1 MFREADA
8 ETGSLTLNVEWA
20 LRTEPPGYVV
30 HICGPAFSSTCL
42 PVDDGTRRFA
52 QCERC
57 GARVDYASLARWI
70 RRSSSQPSAIS
81 PQQEAGD

>member
-8 ETGSLTLNVEWA
+8 ESDAVTLYVDWA
-20 LRTEPPGYVV
+20 MRTEPPEHII
-30 HICGPAFSSTCL
+30 HICGPAFSSTCRA
-42 PVDDGTRRFA
+42 VDEGTTRYA

-70 RRSSSQPSAIS
+70 RRVGA
-81 PQQEAGD
+81 